1 MSHNFL
7 NDSDDFPEYENIE
20 GNSILFEEVNQLLKA
35 FDQFKHVKH
44 SYPP

>member
-20 GNSILFEEVNQLLKA
+20 GNPIFCRGRSII
-35 FDQFKHVKH
+35 
-44 SYPP
+44 